1 MTVTFGFVKKG
12 RTNFS
17 HPHFRRDSTVHELIF
32 AIEQKRIKQLTTGA
46 SLHEENCPVRRL
58 LTVGSTRHD
67 DDGTTE
73 TAAVAIA
80 IASGSNISNN
90 NHHRDPPINPVP
102 LSVVFD
108 PTSSGRDSSMDA
120 MIAEIIFELFQQ
132 PPPPPLETFGG
143 QQISSTTSS
152 SSPTSS
158 NTNSTDS
165 TIETNV

>member
-17 HPHFRRDSTVHELIF
+17 HPHFRRDSTVYELIF
-32 AIEQKRIKQLTTGA
+32 VNEQKRTKQLTTGA

-58 LTVGSTRHD
+58 LTVGSTRQD

-73 TAAVAIA
+73 AAAVA
-80 IASGSNISNN
+80 IASGSNNSN
-90 NHHRDPPINPVP
+90 NHHRDQPINPVP

-108 PTSSGRDSSMDA
+108 PTSSGRDSSMDV

-132 PPPPPLETFGG
+132 PTPPPPETTGG
-143 QQISSTTSS
+143 QQISSTISS